1 MHIQRNQNYCT
12 SLWYNLSKKSGP
24 FYRYTRGIKID
35 RTASPYSSR
44 KSLVLTRIDL
54 QFRIEHVNYDIV
66 RRISGYLVTTK
77 QSYKVIFS
85 IIAITMTA
93 KDVYLL

>member
-24 FYRYTRGIKID
+24 FYRYTRDIKID

-54 QFRIEHVNYDIV
+54 QFRIEHVNYDIA
-66 RRISGYLVTTK
+66 GYLVTTK

-85 IIAITMTA
+85 IIAMT
-93 KDVYLL
+93 